1 MLIVSI
7 PKQHASTCCYNV
19 KLLSQSLKNTMLK
32 DFWLEANYS
41 LVSADVMALAAMSLS
56 ADVPAELFE
65 GNTVAEMSL

>member
-1 MLIVSI
+1 MLLQPQIV
-7 PKQHASTCCYNV
+7 V
-19 KLLSQSLKNTMLK
+19 KIAKNTMLK
-32 DFWLEANYS
+32 NFWLAAYS